1 LIDEKISDL
10 YKKVSKCSKCH
21 PNSPIHVPGPDPCN
35 GGIGAEVLFILERP
49 GTKGAI
55 EKVSFDNKDGT
66 AERAKRLL
74 KTAGISRK
82 NIFIANTVFC
92 RDKSQPTNVKV
103 TKDEK
108 DACSKYLKELIDLI
122 QPTLIVTLGEHAL
135 RVVNKLY
142 SLGLKSTPLKNIIGK
157 TFSSEGLTFYPL
169 YHTSNRAIITKNGRN
184 EESQMHDWKKIPEII
199 TRIKMDTGTV

>member
-108 DACSKYLKELIDLI
+108 DACSKYLKELIEKDFI
-122 QPTLIVTLGEHAL
+122 IEH
-135 RVVNKLY
+135 
-142 SLGLKSTPLKNIIGK
+142 KSTRSRTYAITQKGRDFFNKYKFI
-157 TFSSEGLTFYPL
+157 TDFVDSFGL
-169 YHTSNRAIITKNGRN
+169 N
-184 EESQMHDWKKIPEII
+184 
-199 TRIKMDTGTV
+199 